1 MSKQFEFERFHVEG
15 WNCDECG
22 GVTPRAEFD
31 GEWVKAQDAINRE
44 AALQAQIRAL
54 ESQLAETRAN
64 AARFDKLKARA
75 TLDEPC
81 DSQSGTWFIGHI
93 DAFSRWHGK
102 PYDYETFEGAV
113 DAMKD

>member
-1 MSKQFEFERFHVEG
+1 MSKVFEFERFDV
-15 WNCDECG
+15 
-22 GVTPRAEFD
+22 D
-31 GEWVKAQDAINRE
+31 GSGHWEASDGDWVKAQEAIDRE
-44 AALQAQIRAL
+44 AALQAQIRTL
-54 ESQLAETRAN
+54 ETQLAETRPN

-75 TLDEPC
+75 TLDAPC

-113 DAMKD
+113 DALKDRA